1 VSRDYWQHHD
11 SAAVACKRSQATKPV
26 TWLAQQDASER
37 CMARRNPREYFAIF
51 DAATATQPDGRRAR
65 FELVSCKCV
74 DTYVRVKHNQN
85 QARPGGGRRARC

>member
-1 VSRDYWQHHD
+1 
-11 SAAVACKRSQATKPV
+11 
-26 TWLAQQDASER
+26 
-37 CMARRNPREYFAIF
+37 MARRNPREYFAIF

-85 QARPGGGRRARC
+85 QARPDGGRRAPC